1 MTAVKHYKLYGK
13 YDDVQV
19 DIRPEEMS
27 GITFSL
33 LFIDEPAVSIGE
45 VVTAGKTAIGKV
57 RECPE
62 ELGKQLSIF
71 THDDGSHVFMQA
83 TEEPIS

>member
-1 MTAVKHYKLYGK
+1 M
-13 YDDVQV
+13 

-33 LFIDEPAVSIGE
+33 LFVDDPVVSIGE

-57 RECPE
+57 RVCPE
-62 ELGKQLSIF
+62 ELGKQLSVY
-71 THDDGSHVFMQA
+71 THDGGSHVFMQA